1 MLLAGLATAGQI
13 GGTQA
18 QDRRDPEFQF
28 RIVLDAAFP
37 AALLSLLLGMI
48 LVTNELRHGT
58 IARTL
63 LATPRRGRPVA
74 IKLLA
79 GAATGAGLM
88 LIHAVV
94 TASTAV
100 VWLGILD
107 VPLELGE
114 ATDAALLQSPVRCLP
129 VVLGGEGVVHS
140 QVGALVGALVWIFV
154 AEPLCWAL
162 LGLLDV
168 GGAVSICPRRR
179 SAGSWTRAVCRL
191 RAPGM
196 ALALGRAGD
205 GARLAPYEQAGH
217 HLSGRYAG
225 LVVAAPVRNGRARAR
240 SSRSRTAATAWHGT
254 TASSSSYAAGSP
266 AIAFGHA

>member
-1 MLLAGLATAGQI
+1 MTRLFAAELLKLRTLRSTWGFALVALLLAGLATAGQI

-48 LVTNELRHGT
+48 LVTNEFRHGT

-63 LATPRRGRPVA
+63 LATPRRGRLVA

-88 LIHAVV
+88 LITLVV

-114 ATDAALLQSPVRCLP
+114 ATDAALRA
-129 VVLGGEGVVHS
+129 VVGAVLAGVIGAAIGGAVHS

-168 GGAVSICPRRR
+168 GGAAEYLPAASLGGIVDSGGGGLPF
-179 SAGSWTRAVCRL
+179 AGSV
-191 RAPGM
+191 GM
-196 ALALGRAGD
+196 ALAWA
-205 GARLAPYEQAGH
+205 ALATVLA
-217 HLSGRYAG
+217 LLRT
-225 LVVAAPVRNGRARAR
+225 
-240 SSRSRTAATAWHGT
+240 SRRDIT
-254 TASSSSYAAGSP
+254 
-266 AIAFGHA
+266 

>member
-1 MLLAGLATAGQI
+1 MTRLLAAELLKLRTLRSTWGFALVASLLAGLATAGQI

-48 LVTNELRHGT
+48 LVTNEFRHGT

-63 LATPRRGRPVA
+63 LATPRRGRLVA

-88 LIHAVV
+88 LITLVV
-94 TASTAV
+94 TASIGA

-114 ATDAALLQSPVRCLP
+114 ATDAALRAVVGAVLAG
-129 VVLGGEGVVHS
+129 VLGAAIGGAVHS

-168 GGAVSICPRRR
+168 GGAAEYLPAASLGGIVDSGGGGLPF
-179 SAGSWTRAVCRL
+179 AGSV
-191 RAPGM
+191 GM
-196 ALALGRAGD
+196 ALAWA
-205 GARLAPYEQAGH
+205 ALATVLAF
-217 HLSGRYAG
+217 LRT
-225 LVVAAPVRNGRARAR
+225 
-240 SSRSRTAATAWHGT
+240 SRRDIT
-254 TASSSSYAAGSP
+254 
-266 AIAFGHA
+266 

>member
-1 MLLAGLATAGQI
+1 MTRLFAAELLKLRTLRSTWGFALVALLLAGLATAGQI

-48 LVTNELRHGT
+48 LVTNEFRHGT

-63 LATPRRGRPVA
+63 LATPRRGRLVA

-88 LIHAVV
+88 LITLVV

-114 ATDAALLQSPVRCLP
+114 ATDAALRAVVGAVLAG
-129 VVLGGEGVVHS
+129 VLGAAVGGAVHS

-168 GGAVSICPRRR
+168 GGAAEYLPAASLGGIVDSGGGGLPF
-179 SAGSWTRAVCRL
+179 AGSV
-191 RAPGM
+191 GM
-196 ALALGRAGD
+196 ALAWA
-205 GARLAPYEQAGH
+205 ALATLLA
-217 HLSGRYAG
+217 LLRT
-225 LVVAAPVRNGRARAR
+225 
-240 SSRSRTAATAWHGT
+240 SRRDIT
-254 TASSSSYAAGSP
+254 
-266 AIAFGHA
+266 

>member
-1 MLLAGLATAGQI
+1 MTRLFAAELLKLRTLRSTWGFALVALLLAGLATAGQI

-48 LVTNELRHGT
+48 LVTNEFRHGT

-63 LATPRRGRPVA
+63 LATPRRGRLVA

-88 LIHAVV
+88 LITLVV

-114 ATDAALLQSPVRCLP
+114 ATDAALRA
-129 VVLGGEGVVHS
+129 VVGAVLAGVIGAAIGGAVHS

-168 GGAVSICPRRR
+168 GGAAEYLPAASLGGIVDSGGGGQPI
-179 SAGSWTRAVCRL
+179 AGSV
-191 RAPGM
+191 GM
-196 ALALGRAGD
+196 ALAWA
-205 GARLAPYEQAGH
+205 ALATVLA
-217 HLSGRYAG
+217 LLRT
-225 LVVAAPVRNGRARAR
+225 
-240 SSRSRTAATAWHGT
+240 SRRDIT
-254 TASSSSYAAGSP
+254 
-266 AIAFGHA
+266 

>member
-1 MLLAGLATAGQI
+1 MRRLFAAELLKLRTLRSTWGFALVAFLLAGLATAGSI
-13 GGTQA
+13 GGAQA
-18 QDRRDPEFQF
+18 DDRRDPEFQF

-48 LVTNELRHGT
+48 LVTNEFRHGT

-63 LATPRRGRPVA
+63 LATPRRGRLVA

-88 LIHAVV
+88 LITLVV

-107 VPLELGE
+107 VPLVLGE
-114 ATDAALLQSPVRCLP
+114 ATDAALRAVVGAVLAG
-129 VVLGGEGVVHS
+129 VLGAAIGSAVHS

-168 GGAVSICPRRR
+168 GGVAEYLPAASLGGIVDSGGGGLPF
-179 SAGSWTRAVCRL
+179 AGSV
-191 RAPGM
+191 GM
-196 ALALGRAGD
+196 ALAWA
-205 GARLAPYEQAGH
+205 ALATVLAV
-217 HLSGRYAG
+217 LRT
-225 LVVAAPVRNGRARAR
+225 
-240 SSRSRTAATAWHGT
+240 SRRDIT
-254 TASSSSYAAGSP
+254 
-266 AIAFGHA
+266 